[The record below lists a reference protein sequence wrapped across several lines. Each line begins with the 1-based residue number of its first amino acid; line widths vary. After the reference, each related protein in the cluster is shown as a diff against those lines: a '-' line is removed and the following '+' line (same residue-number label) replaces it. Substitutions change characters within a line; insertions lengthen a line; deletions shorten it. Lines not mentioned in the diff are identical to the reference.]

1 MHPCYLLFIGI
12 AGSDPK
18 SKRRVED
25 RDYEQLLAETVK
37 KEHTES

>member
-1 MHPCYLLFIGI
+1 MYPCYLLFIGI

-25 RDYEQLLAETVK
+25 TDYEQLQADC
-37 KEHTES
+37 